1 MIKYDSMNPVKDN
14 LWTTGLGT
22 TKSGTSNYSDELRH
36 VELKYV
42 KTAVC
47 NVNYGVIK
55 ASMMCAADPGKI

>member
-1 MIKYDSMNPVKDN
+1 MIKYESMNPLKGN
-14 LWTTGLGT
+14 LWTAGLGT
-22 TKSGTSNYSDELRH
+22 TKSGTNNYSDELRH

-47 NVNYGVIK
+47 NANYGAIK